1 MSQLPK
7 IQIRVPGTS
16 ANLGPGFDLMGM
28 ALKTYNTFSFTFPPI
43 EEFVSELKGGLPPPF
58 AKSEDLV
65 WIAYQRYF
73 KEFLENEKSPTYHCK
88 MDLNLPLK
96 GGLGSSASAIVAGL
110 TLAREV
116 HKRKF
121 PQKLIPQESRF
132 LHFLASFEGHPDN
145 TLPAYLGGLV
155 FTYQM
160 DDVHLKYVK
169 KRFPNSVAVF
179 AFTPEYAISTEESR
193 KNLPT
198 VYKTSDVIF
207 NMSRVGAWMQFLDK
221 RKFSDL
227 RIALEDRIHTP
238 YRLHS
243 DFPLY
248 PLLKKFQ
255 EKDIGFCLSGSG
267 PTLLLFAERK
277 KAESVFA
284 YLSEE
289 IKTNLAEQMSYQLK
303 RIQTDW
309 EGTKISFF

>member
-1 MSQLPK
+1 MSKLPK

-58 AKSEDLV
+58 PKSEDLV
-65 WIAYQRYF
+65 WIAYRRYF
-73 KEFLENEKSPTYHCK
+73 EEFLPKVEPPPYHCK

-121 PQKLIPQESRF
+121 LNDLVPLENRF

-160 DDVHLKYVK
+160 DEVHLRYVK

-193 KNLPT
+193 KRLPT
-198 VYKTSDVIF
+198 SYKTSDVIF

-227 RIALEDRIHTP
+227 QIALEDRIHTP
-238 YRLHS
+238 YRVHS
-243 DFPLY
+243 DFPIY
-248 PLLKKFQ
+248 SLLQKFK
-255 EKDIGFCLSGSG
+255 EKEIGICLSGSG
-267 PTLLLFAERK
+267 PTLLLFTERK

-284 YLSEE
+284 YLSLE
-289 IKTNLAEQMSYQLK
+289 IKTNLAEQMPFQLK